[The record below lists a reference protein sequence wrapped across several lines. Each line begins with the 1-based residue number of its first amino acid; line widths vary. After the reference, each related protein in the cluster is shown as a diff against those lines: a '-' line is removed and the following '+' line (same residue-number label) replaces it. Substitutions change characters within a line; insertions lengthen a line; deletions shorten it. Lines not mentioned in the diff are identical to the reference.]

1 MIKNFKQ
8 YSEILEKINIERFEI
23 SPCIQVMEH
32 ELEDWKEFKEREKM
46 SDKELE
52 EIDLIFKEFEVVS
65 SEATSSYKYESKEKH
80 MTPTRHVP
88 LINISGNIRKY
99 TDDYYVVTL
108 REEIFRKRLL
118 QHDME
123 IEFHLCDQIEGLKA
137 FRDYLKNKI
146 KYLKKDLSL
155 YESYSL
161 PKKIPTGEGHRLETS
176 THAEFTSRQVSQIK
190 ELMKDATYRVGNST
204 LPLDMLVRP
213 IKWSRGSTI
222 SETPNSV
229 IEIYKGQ
236 KWGGGRDTII
246 EIKAQEDEWFTIR
259 RTIDDQYKDNIGH
272 DEFWHADQF
281 EEVINWLKEELN
293 RIKKTCNRTGKVYES
308 NINDSPIKLTHEE
321 ALRKEKELKI
331 SKLSDRQID
340 TIKKLIPKEYN
351 FEVNQGGGWYDLD
364 RKLQKT
370 SVTFS
375 KNYFQQINIKAYE
388 DEYFIIQHIRHSSMS
403 DYWWLCDGFEQVEFW
418 LKDRYNT

>member
-8 YSEILEKINIERFEI
+8 YSKILEKIDIERFEI

-80 MTPTRHVP
+80 MTPTRYVP

-118 QHDME
+118 QHNME

-146 KYLKKDLSL
+146 KYLKKNLSIN
-155 YESYSL
+155 ESYSL
-161 PKKIPTGEGHRLETS
+161 PKE
-176 THAEFTSRQVSQIK
+176 
-190 ELMKDATYRVGNST
+190 
-204 LPLDMLVRP
+204 
-213 IKWSRGSTI
+213 
-222 SETPNSV
+222 
-229 IEIYKGQ
+229 
-236 KWGGGRDTII
+236 
-246 EIKAQEDEWFTIR
+246 
-259 RTIDDQYKDNIGH
+259 
-272 DEFWHADQF
+272 
-281 EEVINWLKEELN
+281 
-293 RIKKTCNRTGKVYES
+293 
-308 NINDSPIKLTHEE
+308 LTHEE
-321 ALRKEKELKI
+321 GLRKEKEMKVA
-331 SKLSDRQID
+331 KLSDRQID
-340 TIKKLIPKEYN
+340 IIKKLIPKEYN
-351 FEVNQGGGWYDLD
+351 FDVNQGGGWYDLE
-364 RKLQKT
+364 RKLAKT

-375 KNYFQQINIKAYE
+375 KNYFQQISIKAYE
-388 DEYFIIQHIRHSSMS
+388 DEYFIIHQIRHSSIS
-403 DYWWLCDGFEQVEFW
+403 DYWWLCDGFEQVESW

>member
-8 YSEILEKINIERFEI
+8 YSEILEKIDIERFEI

-80 MTPTRHVP
+80 MTPTRYVP

-146 KYLKKDLSL
+146 NYLKKNLSIN
-155 YESYSL
+155 ESYTS
-161 PKKIPTGEGHRLETS
+161 PKKIANSVGHRLETS
-176 THAEFTSRQVSQIK
+176 THAEFTSRQISQIK
-190 ELMKDATYRVGNST
+190 ELMRDATYRVGNST
-204 LPLDMLVRP
+204 LPLEILVRP

-259 RTIDDQYKDNIGH
+259 RTIDDQYKDNIGQ
-272 DEFWHADQF
+272 DEFWRADQF
-281 EEVINWLKEELN
+281 DEVINWLKEELN
-293 RIKKTCNRTGKVYES
+293 RIKKTCNMTGKVYES
-308 NINDSPIKLTHEE
+308 KSNYPQELDHRE
-321 ALRKEKELKI
+321 ALRKEKELKPT
-331 SKLSDRQID
+331 KFSDYQID
-340 TIKKLIPKEYN
+340 RINKLLSKELQPDEYSL
-351 FEVNQGGGWYDLD
+351 EIEQGGGWWDPE
-364 RKLQKT
+364 KLSYKT
-370 SVTFS
+370 SIRIKGKS
-375 KNYFQQINIKAYE
+375 ISIKAYE
-388 DEYFIIQHIRHSSMS
+388 DEYFMITKWRETKNT
-403 DYWWLCDGFEQVEFW
+403 DWWWLCDGFEQLESW
-418 LKDRYNT
+418 LKERFS